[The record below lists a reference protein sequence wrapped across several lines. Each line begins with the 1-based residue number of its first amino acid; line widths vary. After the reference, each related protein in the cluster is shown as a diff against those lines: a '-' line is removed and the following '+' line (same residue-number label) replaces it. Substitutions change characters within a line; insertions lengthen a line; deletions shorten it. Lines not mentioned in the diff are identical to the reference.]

1 MVAQGADPLFENR
14 YHMYVGSECASRERR
29 LMHFS
34 SRSPVSI
41 AWERILS
48 DEVKPDKAADL
59 VASFGRTDYIN
70 TLQFKP
76 LHKAVLGLVPLPL
89 RPLLD
94 CSTSDVNVQDREGRT
109 GLSWATT
116 RDDVDSSSLLLGHGA
131 DVNKSDNRGFSPI
144 HYTKS
149 LPSLKLLLE
158 HNADITLKTE
168 VGATPLHF
176 ASRYGR
182 HDMIEPMVGAG
193 ADPNASDA
201 DDTPLICSTYD
212 HKPKSTETLL
222 RFGANPDLV
231 SKRSGLTALHF
242 AVTDN
247 QHDIIRQLLSHDA
260 NYTFEAEKEQ
270 TILHLAAIHGD
281 KITMDILREAQLMG
295 VEADAQ
301 DAQDKT
307 AREYFE
313 ERCHKQSCTDE
324 LKVAFTT
331 LMDSISANQ
340 QPEIEDDSLHDVFYD
355 ATEQC

>member
-1 MVAQGADPLFENR
+1 MVAHGADPLFENR
-14 YHMYVGSECASRERR
+14 YHMYVGSENANWKRR
-29 LMHFS
+29 LMHFF

-48 DEVKPDKAADL
+48 GEVKPDKAADL
-59 VASFGRTDYIN
+59 VTSFGRTDYID

-76 LHKAVLGLVPLPL
+76 LHKAVLGLVHLPL

-116 RDDVDSSSLLLGHGA
+116 RDDVASSSLLLGHGA

-149 LPSLKLLLE
+149 LPSLKILLE

-176 ASRYGR
+176 ISRYGR
-182 HDMIEPMVGAG
+182 HDMIEPMVEAG

-212 HKPKSTETLL
+212 HKPKSTEMLL

-247 QHDIIRQLLSHDA
+247 QHDIIQQLLSHDA
-260 NYTFEAEKEQ
+260 NYTFGAEKEQ

-281 KITMDILREAQLMG
+281 KLTMDILREAKLMG
-295 VEADAQ
+295 VEPDAR
-301 DAQDKT
+301 DALGKT
-307 AREYFE
+307 AREYFK
-313 ERCHKQSCTDE
+313 ERCDKQNCTDD
-324 LKVAFTT
+324 VNIAFAT
-331 LMDSISANQ
+331 LMNSVSANQ
-340 QPEIEDDSLHDVFYD
+340 RPQVDDDSLHEVFYD
-355 ATEQC
+355 AIEPF

>member
-14 YHMYVGSECASRERR
+14 YHMYVGSKNANWEQR

-34 SRSPVSI
+34 CRSPVSI

-59 VASFGRTDYIN
+59 VASFGRADYIN
-70 TLQFKP
+70 TVQFTP

-89 RPLLD
+89 RALLA
-94 CSTSDVNVQDREGRT
+94 CSTSDTNVQDREGRT
-109 GLSWATT
+109 GLSWATS

-158 HNADITLKTE
+158 HDADITLKTE

-182 HDMIEPMVGAG
+182 DDMIEPMVEAG

-222 RFGANPDLV
+222 SLGANPDLA

-247 QHDIIRQLLSHDA
+247 QHDIIQQLLSHDA
-260 NYTFEAEKEQ
+260 NYTSGAEKEQ

-281 KITMDILREAQLMG
+281 KITLDILREAKLLG
-295 VEADAQ
+295 VEPDAR
-301 DAQDKT
+301 DTLDKT

-313 ERCHKQSCTDE
+313 ERCEKQSCKDD
-324 LKVAFTT
+324 VQMAFTT
-331 LMDSISANQ
+331 LMDSISASQ
-340 QPEIEDDSLHDVFYD
+340 RPQVEDDSLHEVFYD
-355 ATEQC
+355 AIEQC

>member
-1 MVAQGADPLFENR
+1 MKTDG
-14 YHMYVGSECASRERR
+14 
-29 LMHFS
+29 
-34 SRSPVSI
+34 
-41 AWERILS
+41 
-48 DEVKPDKAADL
+48 AADL
-59 VASFGRTDYIN
+59 VASLGRTDYIN
-70 TLQFKP
+70 TLEFKP

-89 RPLLD
+89 KPLLE
-94 CSTSDVNVQDREGRT
+94 CSSSDVNVQDREGRT

-158 HNADITLKTE
+158 HDADITLMTE

-182 HDMIEPMVGAG
+182 HEMIEPMVEAG

-212 HKPKSTETLL
+212 HKPKSTEMLL
-222 RFGANPDLV
+222 SLGANPDLV

-242 AVTDN
+242 AITDN
-247 QHDIIRQLLSHDA
+247 QHDIIQQLLSHDA
-260 NYTFEAEKEQ
+260 NYTFEADNEQ

-281 KITMDILREAQLMG
+281 KMTMDILRGATLIG
-295 VEADAQ
+295 VDSDAK
-301 DAQDKT
+301 DAVGKS
-307 AREYFE
+307 AWEYFE
-313 ERCHKQSCTDE
+313 ERCEKKGCTGDV
-324 LKVAFTT
+324 KMAFTT
-331 LMDSISANQ
+331 LMECISANQ
-340 QPEIEDDSLHDVFYD
+340 RAQADDDSLHEVFYD
-355 ATEQC
+355 AIERC

>member
-14 YHMYVGSECASRERR
+14 YHMYVGSENISRNCR
-29 LMHFS
+29 LRHFS
-34 SRSPVSI
+34 FRSPVSI

-48 DEVKPDKAADL
+48 DEVEPEKAADL

-94 CSTSDVNVQDREGRT
+94 CSSSDVNVQDREGRT

-131 DVNKSDNRGFSPI
+131 DVNKSNNRGFSPI

-149 LPSLKLLLE
+149 LPSLELLIE
-158 HNADITLKTE
+158 HNADLTLMTE

-182 HDMIEPMVGAG
+182 HDLIEPMVEAG
-193 ADPNASDA
+193 ADPNASEA

-212 HKPKSTETLL
+212 HKPKSTELL
-222 RFGANPDLV
+222 LSLGANPDLA

-247 QHDIIRQLLSHDA
+247 QHDIIQQLLSHDV
-260 NYTFEAEKEQ
+260 NYTFEADKEQ

-281 KITMDILREAQLMG
+281 KITMDILRRAKLKG
-295 VEADAQ
+295 VESDAR
-301 DAQDKT
+301 DTLGMT
-307 AREYFE
+307 AREYFDKRSDE
-313 ERCHKQSCTDE
+313 NSCTDDM
-324 LKVAFTT
+324 KVAFTA

-340 QPEIEDDSLHDVFYD
+340 RPQGEDDLLHEVFYD
-355 ATEQC
+355 AIEQC

>member
-1 MVAQGADPLFENR
+1 MVTQGADPLFENR
-14 YHMYVGSECASRERR
+14 YHMYVGSERTNWERR
-29 LMHFS
+29 LMQFS

-59 VASFGRTDYIN
+59 VAAFGRADYTN

-94 CSTSDVNVQDREGRT
+94 CSASDVNVQDREGRT

-149 LPSLKLLLE
+149 LPSLELLLE
-158 HNADITLKTE
+158 HNADITLRTE

-182 HDMIEPMVGAG
+182 HDMIEPMVEAG

-247 QHDIIRQLLSHDA
+247 QHDIIQQLLSYDA
-260 NYTFEAEKEQ
+260 NYAFGAEKKQ

-281 KITMDILREAQLMG
+281 KITMNILREAKLMG
-295 VEADAQ
+295 VERDAR
-301 DAQDKT
+301 DALDKT

-313 ERCHKQSCTDE
+313 ERCEKKSCTDDV
-324 LKVAFTT
+324 KIAFTT
-331 LMDSISANQ
+331 LMDSISAS
-340 QPEIEDDSLHDVFYD
+340 QPPQVDDDSFREVFYD
-355 ATEQC
+355 AIEQC